1 MRAKNST
8 GGVFLQ
14 NPKTPVQK
22 RRNRQYRLFKENAE
36 TGIIENHRKPPV
48 KTPDAETGGVFLEK
62 QENAEIGIILP
73 YIGGKIPP
81 IDRGFSPT

>member
-1 MRAKNST
+1 MRAENGT

-36 TGIIENHRKPPV
+36 IGIIENRRKTPV
-48 KTPDAETGGVFLEK
+48 KTPDAETGGVFPEK
-62 QENAEIGIILP
+62 QENAETGIFLP
-73 YIGGKIPP
+73 YIGEK
-81 IDRGFSPT
+81 SPL